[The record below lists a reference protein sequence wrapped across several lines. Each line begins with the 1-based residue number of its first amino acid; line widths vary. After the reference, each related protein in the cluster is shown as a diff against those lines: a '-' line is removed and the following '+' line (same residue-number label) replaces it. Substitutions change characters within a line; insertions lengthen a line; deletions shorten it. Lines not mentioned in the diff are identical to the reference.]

1 MEYQHFIDLD
11 ILNKHAPMKQK
22 HFKSNQGKFMTKD
35 LHQAIMKRPRLRNKF
50 LRDRTDYSREQYKN
64 QRNLCVSLLK
74 KAKKDHFAN
83 LDTKSVTDNKK
94 FWQTVKPLFSNKVKA
109 KTVIKLVENDVMI
122 EDESEI
128 AKIFNE
134 YFVNIVKKVGILTEE
149 QTTYSATNQLSEVEM
164 AIIKYKNHPSI
175 KAITDRMEKL
185 GKPTFNLKVT
195 SREETGK
202 EVNNLKIKKALQKS
216 DIPLTIVTENVDII
230 SYFLYHNLNNSLSCA
245 TFPTLMKYADV
256 IPIHEKDDK
265 TDKENYRPISI
276 LPNLSKVYERLMYN
290 QIYPYFDTL
299 FSKFQCGFR
308 KGFNAQHCLLAM
320 IEKWRK
326 TLDKGGETGAVL
338 TDLSKA
344 FDCIDHNLLIAK
356 FDAYGFEKQSIDFLY
371 SYLTK
376 RKQRTKVDS
385 AYSL

>member
-1 MEYQHFIDLD
+1 MSKHDLGNMEYQHFLNIFID

-22 HFKSNQGKFMTKD
+22 YLRANQGRFMIKV
-35 LHQAIMKRPRLRNKF
+35 LHKVIMKRSRLRNKF
-50 LRDRTDYSREQYKN
+50 SRDRTDTSREEYKK
-64 QRNLCVSLLK
+64 QRNLCVRLLK
-74 KAKKDHFAN
+74 KAKKDDFAN

-94 FWQTVKPLFSNKVKA
+94 FWQTVKPLFSNKIKA
-109 KTVIKLVENDVMI
+109 KTVIKLVENDVII

-134 YFVNIVKKVGILTEE
+134 YFVNIVSKVGILTEK

-185 GKPTFNLKVT
+185 GKPTFNFKFT
-195 SREETGK
+195 SHEETEK
-202 EVNNLKIKKALQKS
+202 EVNNLKI
-216 DIPLTIVTENVDII
+216 
-230 SYFLYHNLNNSLSCA
+230 
-245 TFPTLMKYADV
+245 
-256 IPIHEKDDK
+256 
-265 TDKENYRPISI
+265 
-276 LPNLSKVYERLMYN
+276 
-290 QIYPYFDTL
+290 TL

-326 TLDKGGETGAVL
+326 TLDKGGERGAVL

-344 FDCIDHNLLIAK
+344 FDCIDHNLLIANSMPMYLK
-356 FDAYGFEKQSIDFLY
+356 NNPSTSFIRTSQSVSKERKSILQTVRGKCYFQVSLKALY
-371 SYLTK
+371 LDHYYSIYIYL
-376 RKQRTKVDS
+376 RYVF
-385 AYSL
+385 